1 MPWIMSLGSLPSFFR
16 LIAFLALCSVPVG
29 IVRSVV
35 GSRRDD
41 TGSNEE
47 LAELRGEIA
56 ALRDDLDGKFADV
69 ALAIDD
75 LTPRRSLADRRRGDG
90 GDGT

>member
-1 MPWIMSLGSLPSFFR
+1 
-16 LIAFLALCSVPVG
+16 
-29 IVRSVV
+29 
-35 GSRRDD
+35 
-41 TGSNEE
+41 